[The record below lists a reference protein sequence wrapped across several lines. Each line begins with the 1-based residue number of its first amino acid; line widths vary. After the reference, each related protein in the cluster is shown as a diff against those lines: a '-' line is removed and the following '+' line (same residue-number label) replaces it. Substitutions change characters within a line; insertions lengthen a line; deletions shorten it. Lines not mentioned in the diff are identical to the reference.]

1 MAEEKIHKPP
11 SVTGLFVPTMHG
23 LRGWAIFIIFAFH
36 AAIATRYVPNGEVP
50 KAFLEASGFLS
61 LDMLFFTTGFV
72 LFLPVVQA
80 GRFGNVGSFAVRR
93 LARMVPPYYVC
104 LLVIL
109 VAYPVLTTDQMAAG
123 ADHSVGAYLAHLGFV
138 QREVLLDDA
147 GLGVNG
153 PLWALSIDFAFYLLL
168 PLVAG
173 AYLRRPL
180 VGLALATAISL
191 GWRLVVNEPA
201 GHPDLLIQLP
211 LFLVDFGAG
220 MTAAWAL
227 LRLRRE
233 SRPPVSP
240 GAAAAIAGACVVA
253 LLALTYW
260 AGSTV
265 PFHAG
270 VFQGADLASV
280 AFPLVLG
287 VLMVVIGFAPRPAQ
301 WPLVNRPI
309 LWFSEISYSVFLFHV
324 VVMTFALVALKV
336 NPNGS
341 PRAAILMFVVSFP
354 ITVALALLSY
364 RFVEQPSRRIGRDIA
379 RRIGRG
385 GAEPSAAP
393 ARAGALG
400 TAPDRV

>member
-1 MAEEKIHKPP
+1 VAEEKIHRPP

-109 VAYPVLTTDQMAAG
+109 IAYPVLTTDQMAAD
-123 ADHSVGAYLAHLGFV
+123 ADHSLGAYLAHMGFV
-138 QREVLLDDA
+138 QREVLRDEA

-153 PLWALSIDFAFYLLL
+153 PLWAISIDFAFYLLL
-168 PLVAG
+168 PLIAG

-180 VGLALATAISL
+180 LGLALATAVSL

-227 LRLRRE
+227 LRLKRE
-233 SRPPVSP
+233 GSPPVSP
-240 GAAAAIAGACVVA
+240 GAAAAIAGACAVA

-287 VLMVVIGFAPRPAQ
+287 VLMVVIGFTPRPAQ

-309 LWFSEISYSVFLFHV
+309 LWFSEISYSVFLYHV
-324 VVMTFALVALKV
+324 VVMTFALVTLKV

-341 PRAAILMFVVSFP
+341 PRAAIVMFAVSFP
-354 ITVALALLSY
+354 VTIVLALLSY
-364 RFVEQPSRRIGRDIA
+364 RFIEQPSRRVGRDIA
-379 RRIGRG
+379 RRISRG
-385 GAEPSAAP
+385 GPEPSAAS